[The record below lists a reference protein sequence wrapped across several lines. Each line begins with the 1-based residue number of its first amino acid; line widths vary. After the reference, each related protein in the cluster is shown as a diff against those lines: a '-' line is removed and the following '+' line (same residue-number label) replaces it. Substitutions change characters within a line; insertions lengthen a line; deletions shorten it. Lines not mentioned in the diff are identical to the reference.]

1 MSGTTAG
8 APALTEEQRAAS
20 ASLVQIQAKVEAIES
35 KIDAATVGQIKGPR
49 GSEFG
54 GDCNQLSE
62 MTHSSA
68 LIANSLGDS
77 DSAQMLQSLSVG
89 FSQIS
94 MGAMA
99 LSGGGAAAGA
109 GASSAG
115 SMGALA
121 AAGPYIAIAAGAMV
135 LGSALFGKKKKD
147 DGLAK
152 AFEALF
158 AALQQIGK
166 MVQQVLKNQEM
177 MFGVMQVTL
186 KAVRDL
192 ESRVMLQ
199 HKEMRAVTNFIM
211 TKDLESKLLL
221 LQMDLQG
228 TSAVSMTRDDK
239 RLAFQ
244 ELTIWLRRHLSH
256 SSMNQLAS
264 SSASPKLAVEILR
277 EYQHSPWMMIGFVAA
292 QLKSRLGSVIP
303 DQFLHLPPLPLY
315 MHTARIFLLARAR
328 ATDIASDDA
337 CASLCDDMKAQIAQY
352 QGFVDFLKTNKQVW
366 VALLDQFEHKRNMV
380 GRAISNADVKNTD
393 DTLGDQVSD
402 EVKRMSLMQ
411 SLDELEST
419 RLLLQTTG
427 VLVGLSAD
435 ADLKVRIEGL
445 ESKSAVLVLTGKQL
459 HAPRTDYHSA
469 IEDRDESK
477 MRLAMRSGVP
487 SKKTYASGSPMNH
500 IFYAAY
506 NQWGKGLGSALRS
519 SIDFTYYLAKY
530 LSDHVRDNDVMGY
543 MDMGTN
549 PSQKGHYRSWWKKN
563 TPSRM
568 SLGSGDY
575 GAMILQVAM
584 GYRPDW
590 MKVSKRD
597 YLSPLESC
605 HGGQPESRVWG
616 LLSAGR
622 NGVFDVKDAETLMVC
637 AATLR
642 ESGLLS
648 AKKLRNAYAYY
659 QAMDRGELA
668 FAESVLTSEGG
679 VDTYSLLWLVA
690 LLGRWELFTPF
701 VTRPDLNIAQTL
713 GHFEF
718 YNEGRSRFTSRH
730 CKHHR
735 GWYPLE
741 FCPGKKANL
750 AEQDSGTT
758 PLMVAAE
765 HGRADVIEG
774 LIALHD
780 VGHDIGLATC
790 WSNGTS
796 AATRA
801 FERGFFEIAKRL
813 YDLGAPL
820 SDTHRAELA
829 AKGLAGGP
837 LAVPVREEVAEL
849 DALAHRADQSEDEEL
864 LRAMDNLVD
873 VSKDVFERELPR
885 GIEAVADGTVL
896 AALEVSRAENGAMR
910 AQMNDLQTMLV
921 QLMTAQGIAPPVAAP
936 AFAFAPPVVGVEPPV
951 PPHEGGEAK
960 EEPVAE
966 GYEGGV

>member
-1 MSGTTAG
+1 MSGTTA
-8 APALTEEQRAAS
+8 AVPALTEEQRLANTRLAELQRS
-20 ASLVQIQAKVEAIES
+20 FKTMPSRFEATE
-35 KIDAATVGQIKGPR
+35 VGQIEGAR
-49 GSEFG
+49 GREFG

-192 ESRVMLQ
+192 ETRVAFGQKQLMAETDFIKTEKLQRKLLMLQ
-199 HKEMRAVTNFIM
+199 E
-211 TKDLESKLLL
+211 DLS
-221 LQMDLQG
+221 G
-228 TSAVSMTRDDK
+228 TSAVAMTKDDK
-239 RLAFQ
+239 RKALQ
-244 ELTIWLRRHLSH
+244 TLSVWLRQHLRH

-328 ATDIASDDA
+328 ATDIPSDDA
-337 CASLCDDMKAQIAQY
+337 CASICDTLKAQIAQY
-352 QGFVDFLKTNKQVW
+352 QAFIDFLKTTPSVW
-366 VALLDQFEHKRNMV
+366 LAMLDQYEHKRNMV

-393 DTLGDQVSD
+393 DTLGAQVSD

-419 RLLLQTTG
+419 RLLLKTTG
-427 VLVGLSAD
+427 ELVGLSATD
-435 ADLKVRIEGL
+435 DLSIRIAGL
-445 ESKSAVLVLTGKQL
+445 ESKQAVLELTGKQL
-459 HAPRTDYHSA
+459 HAPRSDYHPA
-469 IEDRDESK
+469 IERREQSAVA
-477 MRLAMRSGVP
+477 LALRSGAGIESCKPV
-487 SKKTYASGSPMNH
+487 
-500 IFYAAY
+500 
-506 NQWGKGLGSALRS
+506 NQVVHKMYYYGGTQEAEYMSTLFHLTLHVLGSAMDSPLLNCSRVLTRPRDGGWAQNLPMALFLNDAKYNFALL
-519 SIDFTYYLAKY
+519 SIAMGFKPNWLAKGY
-530 LSDHVRDNDVMGY
+530 DGNSLTMGNMPWWVANGDV
-543 MDMGTN
+543 
-549 PSQKGHYRSWWKKN
+549 KN
-563 TPSRM
+563 TE
-568 SLGSGDY
+568 
-575 GAMILQVAM
+575 AMMIVSATIREEGRLFSNRLCKAFDFYRAM
-584 GYRPDW
+584 T
-590 MKVSKRD
+590 V
-597 YLSPLESC
+597 
-605 HGGQPESRVWG
+605 
-616 LLSAGR
+616 
-622 NGVFDVKDAETLMVC
+622 
-637 AATLR
+637 
-642 ESGLLS
+642 
-648 AKKLRNAYAYY
+648 
-659 QAMDRGELA
+659 GELA
-668 FAESVLTSEGG
+668 KAEMLKSEGI
-679 VDTYSLLWLVA
+679 DSYCLLWLVC
-690 LLGRWELFTPF
+690 LLGKWDVF
-701 VTRPDLNIAQTL
+701 VSLGEPAQYSNTV
-713 GHFEF
+713 GEF
-718 YNEGRSRFTSRH
+718 SFKHESQFRFSRCHAAGMYTTEIDGGSIHCRKTSM
-730 CKHHR
+730 
-735 GWYPLE
+735 
-741 FCPGKKANL
+741 
-750 AEQDSGTT
+750 TT
-758 PLMVAAE
+758 PLMVAAK

-774 LIALHD
+774 LIAQHD
-780 VGHDIGLATC
+780 AGHDIGLATC
-790 WSNGTS
+790 WSDGSS

-801 FERGFFEIAKRL
+801 FERGFFDIAKHL
-813 YDLGAPL
+813 HDQGAPL
-820 SDTHRAELA
+820 SDAHAAELA

-849 DALAHRADQSEDEEL
+849 DALAHRADPSEDEKL

-873 VSKDVFERELPR
+873 VSQDVFRHEIPR
-885 GIEAVADGTVL
+885 VIEAAPRVDVAEL
-896 AALEVSRAENGAMR
+896 ALLRAENAQIKAML
-910 AQMNDLQTMLV
+910 AQLLA
-921 QLMTAQGIAPPVAAP
+921 AQGIAPAVAAP
-936 AFAFAPPVVGVEPPV
+936 AFAFAPDAMGAQPPA
-951 PPHEGGEAK
+951 PPEDAEETK
-960 EEPVAE
+960 EEPVA
-966 GYEGGV
+966 